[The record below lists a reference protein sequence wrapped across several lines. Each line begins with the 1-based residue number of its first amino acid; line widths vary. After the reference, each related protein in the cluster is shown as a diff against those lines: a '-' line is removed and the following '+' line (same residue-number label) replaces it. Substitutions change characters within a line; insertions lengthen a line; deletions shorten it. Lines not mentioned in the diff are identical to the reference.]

1 MIFIGES
8 INATIP
14 QVNQAITQ
22 RDKPFITELAKAQCD
37 AGADYIDINA
47 GTGKGDEAED
57 LVFLTELV
65 QQVSNKPLC
74 LDSSDPNALRSAASR
89 CREPFILNS
98 VSADKHKLSDILPI
112 IDNHACRVIALS
124 HGEGGIP
131 ETLEERLHFA
141 RTIVDELRHAGLK
154 DDAIFLDPV
163 LMGLSTDFAAGATA
177 LDAIKVFRREYKNI
191 HIILPLSN
199 ISFGL
204 PGRSV
209 VNNTFMSMTAAA
221 GVDSYILDVRKP
233 AYAQL
238 KTTLNLLLGQDKYCK
253 HYIKAYRQGLFN

>member
-14 QVNQAITQ
+14 QVNLSIAQ
-22 RDKPFITELAKAQCD
+22 RDETVITELAKAQCD

-47 GTGKGDEAED
+47 GTGKGDEADD

-65 QQVSNKPLC
+65 QRVSNKPLC
-74 LDSSDPNALRSAASR
+74 LDSSDPKALRSAASC

-98 VSADKHKLSDILPI
+98 VSADKHKISDILPI
-112 IDNHACRVIALS
+112 IDNHACRVIALA
-124 HGEGGIP
+124 HGEGCMP

-141 RTIVDELRHAGLK
+141 GTIVNELHHAGLE

-163 LMGLSTDFAAGATA
+163 LMGLSTDSSAGATA
-177 LDAIKVFRREYKNI
+177 LDTIKIFRREYKNI

-209 VNNTFMSMTAAA
+209 INNTFMPMTAAA
-221 GVDSYILDVRKP
+221 GVDTYILDVRKSV
-233 AYAQL
+233 YTQL

-253 HYIKAYRQGLFN
+253 HYIKAYRQGLFH